1 LPDEE
6 EEEGVRVNF
15 AMKMTGITE
24 KKKKDLSSNLVVV
37 VVFEPKEISHLLFGQ
52 TKKGD
57 VKSPCLILPSFF
69 LFFLSTN
76 LLFVGWQRGD
86 YKIP

>member
-1 LPDEE
+1 LPDEEE

-37 VVFEPKEISHLLFGQ
+37 VVVFEPKEISHLLSARQ
-52 TKKGD
+52 KKEMSSHR
-57 VKSPCLILPSFF
+57 V
-69 LFFLSTN
+69 
-76 LLFVGWQRGD
+76 
-86 YKIP
+86 